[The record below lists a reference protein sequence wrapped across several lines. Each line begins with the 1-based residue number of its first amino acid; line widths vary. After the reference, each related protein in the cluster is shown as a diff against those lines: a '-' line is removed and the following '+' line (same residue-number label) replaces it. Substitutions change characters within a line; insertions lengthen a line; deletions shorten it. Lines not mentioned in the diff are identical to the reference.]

1 MTDKD
6 GNLLW
11 FGDYYGWG
19 KLKSETNVTGTAH
32 QPFRLQNQY
41 ADCETGLHYNFFRY
55 YEPDAG
61 RFVNQDPIG
70 LLGGANF
77 YQFAMNVLGWVD
89 PLGLARKPIS
99 SRLPEG
105 SRTGQF
111 GPKNG
116 KLTKLDPQTGKPIQI
131 RSYDAK
137 GNPVKDIDFGHN
149 HGFGDPHAH
158 DWKYPS
164 DKAPNKVRGE
174 GRVLTKMEKFNLK
187 FGKCAQVFP
196 GLSSLTT
203 RFISGVSLLLLP
215 NSISQCQDLDFSMK
229 NSDKCGAKKR

>member
-1 MTDKD
+1 M
-6 GNLLW
+6 
-11 FGDYYGWG
+11 
-19 KLKSETNVTGTAH
+19 
-32 QPFRLQNQY
+32 
-41 ADCETGLHYNFFRY
+41 
-55 YEPDAG
+55 
-61 RFVNQDPIG
+61 NQDPIG

-77 YQFAMNVLGWVD
+77 YQFAMNALGWVD

-149 HGFGDPHAH
+149 Q
-158 DWKYPS
+158 
-164 DKAPNKVRGE
+164 
-174 GRVLTKMEKFNLK
+174 VLETLMHMTGNIHQIKHQIKSEEK
-187 FGKCAQVFP
+187 
-196 GLSSLTT
+196 
-203 RFISGVSLLLLP
+203 
-215 NSISQCQDLDFSMK
+215 DEY
-229 NSDKCGAKKR
+229 

>member
-1 MTDKD
+1 M
-6 GNLLW
+6 
-11 FGDYYGWG
+11 
-19 KLKSETNVTGTAH
+19 
-32 QPFRLQNQY
+32 
-41 ADCETGLHYNFFRY
+41 
-55 YEPDAG
+55 
-61 RFVNQDPIG
+61 NQDPIG
-70 LLGGANF
+70 LWGGINF
-77 YQFAMNVLGWVD
+77 YQFAMNALGWVD
-89 PLGLARKPIS
+89 PLRLARKPIS

-105 SRTGQF
+105 SRTGEF

-116 KLTKLDPQTGKPIQI
+116 KLTKLDPKTSKPIQI

-215 NSISQCQDLDFSMK
+215 NSISQCQDLDFP
-229 NSDKCGAKKR
+229 